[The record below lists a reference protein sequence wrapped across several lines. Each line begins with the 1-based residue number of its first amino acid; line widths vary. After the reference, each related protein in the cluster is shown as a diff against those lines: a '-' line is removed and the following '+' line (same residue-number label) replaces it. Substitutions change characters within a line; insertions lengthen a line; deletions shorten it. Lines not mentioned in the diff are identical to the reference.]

1 MKIHGN
7 PTGSTF
13 SLKQTKSSR
22 TLTNDLLLKNFV
34 IFVSY
39 ALSKNSD
46 IAVQL
51 PTLAI
56 TDYKIKN
63 INEFCKIK
71 S

>member
-1 MKIHGN
+1 MKIHGK

-22 TLTNDLLLKNFV
+22 TLTNDLLLTTCV
-34 IFVSY
+34 IVVSY

-46 IAVQL
+46 IAVHL

-56 TDYKIKN
+56 TDYTLKN

>member
-1 MKIHGN
+1 MKIHGK

-39 ALSKNSD
+39 ALS
-46 IAVQL
+46 
-51 PTLAI
+51 
-56 TDYKIKN
+56 
-63 INEFCKIK
+63 
-71 S
+71 